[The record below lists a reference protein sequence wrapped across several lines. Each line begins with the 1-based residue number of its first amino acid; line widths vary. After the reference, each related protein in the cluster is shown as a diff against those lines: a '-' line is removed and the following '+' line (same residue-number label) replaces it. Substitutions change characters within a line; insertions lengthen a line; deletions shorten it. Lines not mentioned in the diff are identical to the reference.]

1 MPRAT
6 CDVRRCDVPT
16 TCDVHGATFAR
27 ATFDVQRSTYNGP
40 RSTWHAARG
49 PARMMK
55 RWCRRAVVLVVLAAI
70 GYWAFKPAP
79 VAADFA
85 TVERGPLE
93 VTVEEEGRTRVRD
106 RYVVSAPL
114 PGRMRR
120 IELEP
125 GDPVIAGKTVVAQFE
140 PADPV
145 LLDVRTRAELQARVK
160 AAEASAGG
168 ARAERERIR
177 TELTFAQTELKRAHT
192 LVEQRVISQRE
203 PEGTERQAQ

>member
-79 VAADFA
+79 VAADFGA
-85 TVERGPLE
+85 VERGPLE

-125 GDPVIAGKTVVAQFE
+125 GDTVVARKTLVAQFE
-140 PADPV
+140 PSAPA
-145 LLDVRTRAELQARVK
+145 LLDVRTRAELDARVS
-160 AAEASAGG
+160 AAEAAVGA
-168 ARAERERIR
+168 ARAERDRMR
-177 TELTFAQTELKRAHT
+177 ADRAFAESELKRA
-192 LVEQRVISQRE
+192 
-203 PEGTERQAQ
+203 